1 MNLFQKKDKFLLQ
14 ISADLT
20 SGFTGGCSVNIDL
33 DTDIGT
39 MHALMDKMHRV
50 LDRRRA
56 IYEHETF
63 ADKLAVTETQ
73 LKNEADKKSE
83 LEDHIANCKVK
94 GIHPKTVDENML
106 ENCSTNVEHL
116 KAEVELG
123 REAVA
128 KLEQRMAA

>member
-33 DTDIGT
+33 DTDLPT

-56 IYEHETF
+56 IYEYQVF
-63 ADKLAVTETQ
+63 SDKLQVTETQ
-73 LKNEADKKSE
+73 LKNEVTKKTQ
-83 LEDHIANCKVK
+83 LEDRIADCKAK

-106 ENCSTNVEHL
+106 ENCATNVEHL

-123 REAVA
+123 KETVDD
-128 KLEQRMAA
+128 LQERMAA

>member
-1 MNLFQKKDKFLLQ
+1 MSLFQKKDKFLLQ

-56 IYEHETF
+56 IYEHKVF
-63 ADKLAVTETQ
+63 SDKLEVTEMQ
-73 LKNEADKKSE
+73 LHNEIKKKTE
-83 LEDHIANCKVK
+83 LEDRISDCKSK
-94 GIHPKTVDENML
+94 NIHPKTVDENML
-106 ENCSTNVEHL
+106 ENCTTNVEHL
-116 KAEVELG
+116 KSEVELG
-123 REAVA
+123 KEAVDD
-128 KLEQRMAA
+128 LQERMAA